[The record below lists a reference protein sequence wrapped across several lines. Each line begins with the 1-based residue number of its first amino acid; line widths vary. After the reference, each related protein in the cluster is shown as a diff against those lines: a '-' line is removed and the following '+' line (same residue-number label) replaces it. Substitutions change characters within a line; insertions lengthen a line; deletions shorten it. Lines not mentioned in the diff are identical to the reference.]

1 MKKATAPTVLV
12 CPQVF
17 AHKLLTLAMSRS
29 AVRLDMSNYT
39 EPAQYRQ
46 DRRNIE
52 KQTAR
57 LRIAVRR
64 LSFRMENWPVETAS
78 ALEAAAAGSRFTYDE
93 MGAWT
98 YIPGQY
104 QPTEIRAAAAHL
116 IETADRV
123 AYQNINAV

>member
-1 MKKATAPTVLV
+1 MNKTPAPAPLV

-17 AHKLLTLAMSRS
+17 ADKLITLAMSRS
-29 AVRLDMSNYT
+29 AVRLDLSNYT
-39 EPAQYRQ
+39 DASQYRQ
-46 DRRNIE
+46 DRREIE

-64 LSFRMENWPVETAS
+64 LSFRMENWPVETS
-78 ALEAAAAGSRFTYDE
+78 RALEAAAAGSRFTYDE
-93 MGAWT
+93 MGNWQYT
-98 YIPGQY
+98 PGQY

-123 AYQNINAV
+123 AYQNINAL

>member
-1 MKKATAPTVLV
+1 MKKIPAPNVLV

-17 AHKLLTLAMSRS
+17 ADKLITLVTSRS
-29 AVRLDMSNYT
+29 AVRLDLSNYT
-39 EPAQYRQ
+39 DAAQYRQ
-46 DRRNIE
+46 DRREIE

-57 LRIAVRR
+57 MRVAINR
-64 LSFRMENWPVETAS
+64 LYFRMAHWSVETAR

-93 MGAWT
+93 MGNWT

-123 AYQNINAV
+123 AYENIYGL